1 MCRQNRTDKNGT
13 VNRSKQIRTDQI
25 RAEQIRTEQNR
36 LEQNRTDQIRS
47 DQIRSEQNRSEQ
59 NRTEQNR
66 TEQNRTEQNRT
77 EQSRTE
83 QNQNRAEQ
91 SRQNRKDQNRT
102 AIASWSP
109 YTNSD
114 GKKDWNEFRKMF
126 FALFIA
132 ITNLPLALRACVGIP
147 WEIGVLLISQ
157 LSFASF
163 TLSCGRHRTHILEK
177 ISPYQH
183 FCCIVSLIASFF
195 SIKSPI
201 FAVFIHISLC
211 FFCVLVQLLSVRLC
225 S

>member
-1 MCRQNRTDKNGT
+1 MRRQNRTDKNRT
-13 VNRSKQIRTDQI
+13 VNRSKQIRTDQN
-25 RAEQIRTEQNR
+25 RTEQIRTEQNR
-36 LEQNRTDQIRS
+36 TEQIRS
-47 DQIRSEQNRSEQ
+47 DQIRSEQSRSEQ

-66 TEQNRTEQNRT
+66 TEP
-77 EQSRTE
+77 EQS
-83 QNQNRAEQ
+83 RAEQ

-102 AIASWSP
+102 AITAWSP
-109 YTNSD
+109 YTDSD
-114 GKKDWNEFRKMF
+114 GKKDWSEFRKMF

-132 ITNLPLALRACVGIP
+132 IANLPLALRACVGIP
-147 WEIGVLLISQ
+147 WEIDVLLISQ

-195 SIKSPI
+195 SMKSPI